1 MYIGSYGQQAQIGTP
16 YTNPRGAT
24 YVSRMNRFL
33 WNDHF
38 KLIGKADAISVTPE
52 EFDVTRINDASYL
65 ESNSGKLMTIKN
77 VSFEGADG
85 KKVFATESEKDAANS
100 VNRALTGI
108 NSNQLVVRTS
118 TYADFAAVPLPTGRV
133 NITGIFTRFRNTWQ
147 ILIRQKSDIQIIQ

>member
-1 MYIGSYGQQAQIGTP
+1 
-16 YTNPRGAT
+16 
-24 YVSRMNRFL
+24 
-33 WNDHF
+33 
-38 KLIGKADAISVTPE
+38 
-52 EFDVTRINDASYL
+52 
-65 ESNSGKLMTIKN
+65 MTIKN

-118 TYADFAAVPLPTGRV
+118 TYADFAALPLPKGNV

-147 ILIRQKSDIQIIQ
+147 ILIRKKSDVQTIQ